1 MSQLV
6 WPFVAMSLTI
16 GANERFGIGDFM
28 TKSRKSGL
36 LLVSGVAALSAAF
49 ISGNAQAQSTN
60 HWMDAAIVAKQAAAT
75 DDAAR
80 EAIANKRA
88 KLLLSAMTL
97 EQKLQ
102 QLTGAKPEILPEL
115 PNCFGARHV
124 SGIAALNIPTF
135 RITNGPVGL
144 GQNDCVSLEVANSLL
159 KIPGF
164 GSISAAYTHPSSAK
178 ATALPSALGA
188 AASFDPAVA
197 GMYGDVIAT
206 EMNNLG
212 LHVFE
217 APGVNM
223 ARLPILGR
231 NFEYFGEDPYLSGTM
246 AVAETKAVQ
255 AKGLIA
261 MPKHYA
267 ANEQET
273 NRMSIQTAVDRQ
285 TLRELYLLPFEMAV
299 KDGKPGSIMCAY
311 NYVNGQSSCESREL
325 LTDILRKDWG
335 FTGYVQS
342 DFFAMKSTVATLANG
357 MDHEMPLPMH
367 WAPDKIK
374 AALGKGELNVAQI
387 DTALERRY
395 TQTFK
400 AGIFDRKLTHTPID
414 FVAGG
419 KKSRDIGGRAAVLLQ
434 NNGALPLKS
443 GLHTLVL
450 IGKASQVYAQ
460 QAVAGG
466 ALLGKPMGSGGGS
479 SDVVPNYTVSPI
491 DGLRNALA
499 ELGNAK
505 ASVKLILVDDE
516 NSSATIDGRKVS
528 FADAIAEAAK
538 AEAVVMMAGTISEE
552 GADRA
557 TFAAADGQK
566 LAAAASAGSSLDWY
580 ADRSDVIAVADAAAL
595 KSANGNTRIT
605 LAKNSRT
612 TALIDTLMAARSTS
626 GKPMAAKSVLVL
638 KDNAG
643 VSMPASLVGT
653 KGPAILEAWFPG
665 QEDGNIVAD
674 VLFGR
679 VNPAGKLPVTFP
691 VAGKG
696 FLDKITTT
704 QFPGQISADGKVQTV
719 SYSEQ
724 LAMGYR
730 WYDANA
736 GGNCTGKAG
745 KNACVAFP
753 FGHGL
758 SYTSF
763 KLAKPTLSFDEATSS
778 WLATVRVTNTGKRAG
793 AEVVQVYLALPATAN
808 ALGAKQPPKRLVGF
822 ERIEIA
828 PGASADVA
836 IRINPEAS
844 NHPLGVWD
852 ERQSKWIIPTGKF
865 TVWLGR
871 SSSPS
876 ELVPAGVISR

>member
-1 MSQLV
+1 
-6 WPFVAMSLTI
+6 
-16 GANERFGIGDFM
+16 M
-28 TKSRKSGL
+28 TKSRKSAL
-36 LLVSGVAALSAAF
+36 QLASGAMALSA
-49 ISGNAQAQSTN
+49 ILITTDAQAQAAN
-60 HWMDAAIVAKQAAAT
+60 PWMDAAIVAEQVAT
-75 DDAAR
+75 NDDAAR
-80 EAIANKRA
+80 EGIANKRA

-144 GQNDCVSLEVANSLL
+144 GQNDCVSIEVAES
-159 KIPGF
+159 KIVAPGF
-164 GSISAAYTHPSSAK
+164 GVITAAYTHPSSAK
-178 ATALPSALGA
+178 ATALPSAIGA
-188 AASFDPAVA
+188 AASFDPKVA
-197 GMYGDVIAT
+197 GMYGEVIAT

-246 AVAETKAVQ
+246 AVAETRAVQ

-273 NRMSIQTAVDRQ
+273 NRMAIQTSVDRQ
-285 TLRELYLLPFEMAV
+285 TLREIYLLPFEMAV

-325 LTDILRKDWG
+325 LTDILRTDWG

-357 MDHEMPLPMH
+357 MDHEMPLPLQL
-367 WAPDKIK
+367 APDKIK
-374 AALGKGELNVAQI
+374 AALGKGELTPAQI

-400 AGIFDRKLTHTPID
+400 AGIFDRKLAQTPID
-414 FVAGG
+414 FAAGG
-419 KKSRDIGGRAAVLLQ
+419 KKARDIGGRAAVLLQ
-434 NNGALPLKS
+434 NNGALPLRS
-443 GLHTLVL
+443 DLRTLVL

-491 DGLRNALA
+491 EGVRSALA
-499 ELGNAK
+499 EVGNAK
-505 ASVKLILVDDE
+505 ASVKLILVDDD
-516 NSSATIDGRKVS
+516 NASATIDGQNVS
-528 FADAIAEAAK
+528 FADAIAEAAR
-538 AEAVVMMAGTISEE
+538 AETVVIMAGTISEE

-557 TFAAADGQK
+557 TFAAADGKK
-566 LAAAASAGSSLDWY
+566 LAAGASAGSSLDWY

-595 KSANGNTRIT
+595 QPANGNTRIT

-612 TALIDTLMAARSTS
+612 TAMIDALMAARSSS
-626 GKPMAAKSVLVL
+626 GKPMSAKSALVL

-679 VNPAGKLPVTFP
+679 INPAGKLPVTFP

-696 FLDKITTT
+696 FLDKVTTR
-704 QFPGQISADGKVQTV
+704 QFPGEIAADGKTQTV
-719 SYSEQ
+719 TYSER

-730 WYDANA
+730 WYDSNA
-736 GGNCTGKAG
+736 GGDCAEKAG
-745 KNACVAFP
+745 KNPCVAFP

-763 KLAKPTLSFDEATSS
+763 TIGKPSLAFDADSGTWRAT
-778 WLATVRVTNTGKRAG
+778 TRVTNTGKRAG
-793 AEVVQVYLALPATAN
+793 AEVVQLYLSLPASAN
-808 ALGAKQPPKRLVGF
+808 ATGAKQPPKRLVGF
-822 ERIEIA
+822 GRIELA
-828 PGASADVA
+828 PGASGDVTIA
-836 IRINPEAS
+836 IDPAAS
-844 NHPLGVWD
+844 NHPMSVWD
-852 ERQSKWIIPTGKF
+852 ESQGKWIIPHGRFK
-865 TVWLGR
+865 VWLGR
-871 SSSPS
+871 SSSPRD
-876 ELVPAGVISR
+876 LVQAGEIRR